1 MCYFDKWQYFI
12 SPPSFHQI
20 SFAYCELKFMTDIR
34 ETRETR
40 ETRDIKQGFSL
51 ASWTLNERRLN
62 EWMATFHY
70 YKHEFK
76 GSWNTTFKHKA
87 SKYGMFRR
95 PTYQTPIISL
105 GNLIHFEWNRRV
117 CEKAL
122 LVKFYAKLSLLCA
135 KRDQPRFE
143 RSENRVW
150 SVAPSLLQFLPN
162 EHPSYTVS
170 YARVS
175 VRTWFVPTLHKPFF
189 TWLLLPFL
197 MQECQWGPDLSL
209 HYRSPSSHGFY
220 CRFLCKTVSEDLICP
235 YTKEALLHMV
245 FIAVSYARLQV
256 RTWASLPPESSQ
268 VVAKGDGLRVKNVV
282 WVVYLESK
290 RYSRYLKNKYIIRK
304 DPKNLTYLSSLYLI
318 MSFTGFLIYK
328 YT

>member
-1 MCYFDKWQYFI
+1 MFWTLSNFAQFVEYVKRCVTLISDSTLSLSHPSIRPHLHTVNWNSWQIYERLL
-12 SPPSFHQI
+12 
-20 SFAYCELKFMTDIR
+20 AVLYG
-34 ETRETR
+34 
-40 ETRDIKQGFSL
+40 IKQGFSL

-150 SVAPSLLQFLPN
+150 SVAPSLLLFLPH

-170 YARVS
+170 YARLS
-175 VRTWFVPTLHKPFF
+175 VRTWFVPTLHSR
-189 TWLLLPFL
+189 
-197 MQECQWGPDLSL
+197 LS
-209 HYRSPSSHGFY
+209 
-220 CRFLCKTVSEDLICP
+220 
-235 YTKEALLHMV
+235 
-245 FIAVSYARLQV
+245 
-256 RTWASLPPESSQ
+256 
-268 VVAKGDGLRVKNVV
+268 
-282 WVVYLESK
+282 
-290 RYSRYLKNKYIIRK
+290 
-304 DPKNLTYLSSLYLI
+304 
-318 MSFTGFLIYK
+318 
-328 YT
+328 